1 MRNYIMELYYVPLAN
16 HSGKCSYF
24 LLRVFFK
31 GTSTAN
37 LIKGYRFF
45 VVLYKSEFYYASR
58 GHYTANYRECITLLS
73 TALTVII

>member
-31 GTSTAN
+31 STCMAN
-37 LIKGYRFF
+37 LIKGYRFSI
-45 VVLYKSEFYYASR
+45 VLYKSKFYYALH
-58 GHYTANYRECITLLS
+58 GHYTPNYKECITLFF
-73 TALTVII
+73 TALEVII